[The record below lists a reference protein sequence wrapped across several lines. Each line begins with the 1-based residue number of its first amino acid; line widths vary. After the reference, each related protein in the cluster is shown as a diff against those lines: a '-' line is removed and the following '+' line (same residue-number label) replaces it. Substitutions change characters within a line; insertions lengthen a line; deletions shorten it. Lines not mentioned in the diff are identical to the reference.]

1 MKLKRSGGLPLWEW
15 GCNDCNS
22 LKVKD
27 GGEARM
33 VVAAARRHSRE
44 THHSTWL
51 HNILMWTIEATQ
63 EALPTATSR
72 PSRRSR

>member
-1 MKLKRSGGLPLWEW
+1 MAPDAAAAMMKLKRSGGLPLWEW
-15 GCNDCNS
+15 GCNDCDS
-22 LKVKD
+22 LEVKA

-51 HNILMWTIEATQ
+51 HNILIWTIEMVGADG
-63 EALPTATSR
+63 
-72 PSRRSR
+72 